1 MSHFAKINS
10 SGIVE
15 NVIVA
20 EQSYVD
26 TLSGTYV
33 QTSYNTKRGKHYQLD
48 GTLSSDQS
56 KALRKNYARIGGTYD
71 SVRGAFFGKR
81 PFDSWVI
88 DEDTCTFVKPSYGSS
103 EYVYWDET
111 NKTWVKCDP
120 PNVEISRFKFML
132 NLKGITLAD
141 SSNAYTTAVSKS
153 SSSAFSN
160 DRVQTMWDHS
170 VTFKRLSNDVKTFA
184 SDIGLTDTQL
194 DTLFEITDYNSTDTT
209 RSDE

>member
-33 QTSYNTKRGKHYQLD
+33 QTSYNTKRGKHYQPD

-71 SVRGAFFGKR
+71 SVRDAFFGKR

-88 DEDTCTFVKPSYGSS
+88 DEDTCTFVKPSYGSVS
-103 EYVYWDET
+103 YT
-111 NKTWVKCDP
+111 H
-120 PNVEISRFKFML
+120 L
-132 NLKGITLAD
+132 TLPTKA
-141 SSNAYTTAVSKS
+141 
-153 SSSAFSN
+153 
-160 DRVQTMWDHS
+160 
-170 VTFKRLSNDVKTFA
+170 
-184 SDIGLTDTQL
+184 
-194 DTLFEITDYNSTDTT
+194 
-209 RSDE
+209 

>member
-1 MSHFAKINS
+1 M
-10 SGIVE
+10 
-15 NVIVA
+15 
-20 EQSYVD
+20 
-26 TLSGTYV
+26 
-33 QTSYNTKRGKHYQLD
+33 
-48 GTLSSDQS
+48 
-56 KALRKNYARIGGTYD
+56 
-71 SVRGAFFGKR
+71 
-81 PFDSWVI
+81 I

-111 NKTWVKCDP
+111 NKTWVKCNP

-194 DTLFEITDYNSTDTT
+194 DTLFEITDYNNIDTT

>member
-15 NVIVA
+15 NVIKA

-26 TLSGTYV
+26 TLPGTYV
-33 QTSYNTKRGKHYQLD
+33 QTSYNTKRGKHYHQD
-48 GTLSSDQS
+48 GYLSSDQS

-71 SVRGAFFGKR
+71 TVRDAFFGKR

-184 SDIGLTDTQL
+184 SDIGLTDIQL